1 MPYEY
6 KGYTLPVHKDKNW
19 HEYVD
24 PFFRAL
30 IDKDELY
37 NTNISEL
44 YTLIIPSD
52 TYTIEQYEEIDNII
66 YSLRVHSDKWVVYK
80 VINNNSVYSTLTAN
94 PTNNPSIIDKTDAW
108 NNRYTLMYIQN

>member
-37 NTNISEL
+37 NSNISDL
-44 YTLIIPSD
+44 YSLIIPSNN
-52 TYTIEQYEEIDNII
+52 YVIEQYEEINNII
-66 YSLRVHSDKWVVYK
+66 YSLRVYLDKWNVYK
-80 VINNNSVYSTLTAN
+80 VSEINSIYTTLIANINNNPL
-94 PTNNPSIIDKTDAW
+94 IIDKNDAW
-108 NNRYTLMYIQN
+108 NNRYTLVYS

>member
-44 YTLIIPSD
+44 YTFSNPNWNLVSKGIKELLSND
-52 TYTIEQYEEIDNII
+52 
-66 YSLRVHSDKWVVYK
+66 SL
-80 VINNNSVYSTLTAN
+80 
-94 PTNNPSIIDKTDAW
+94 
-108 NNRYTLMYIQN
+108 